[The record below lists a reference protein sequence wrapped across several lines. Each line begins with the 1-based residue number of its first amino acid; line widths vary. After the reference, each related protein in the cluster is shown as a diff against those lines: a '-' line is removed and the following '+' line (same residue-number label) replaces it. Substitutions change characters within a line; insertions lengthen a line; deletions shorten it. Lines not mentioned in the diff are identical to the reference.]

1 MNLSSVH
8 LLDLPNEMLFNILKK
23 LENVD
28 VLYSFFGI
36 NNERLEK
43 IIEDEFF
50 SNSLNIAS
58 ITENSTI
65 IDSILDRFCDYILP
79 RIYFNV
85 KCFIVEPEF
94 MERILLATP
103 YPNLTELKL
112 FNFQRDSSLHYFTDN
127 SSLEHILKEQIIKLD
142 LIHKDDGY
150 EIISSKVYTKTVY
163 AHILTYGE
171 KLEHLNV
178 TASSNFVYPSLSIR
192 YLPSNTF
199 SSSTLTY
206 LCINVQTFTDFVCL
220 LDGHLKQLS
229 TLIVQFYQMDTDSSV
244 VHNLDDIP
252 NLKCFSL
259 IHYGLIEECDNKI
272 VSHLRRMINLEKLT
286 LYLRLVFERIFI
298 DPIYLINEFSMHMS
312 RLHSF
317 KFYISTKNNRNDLVR
332 YLSNNDIKQNY
343 VNIGYQ
349 EVSNI
354 VQFVA
359 NTVTYHVFT
368 LPFQFSQLIYIGNI
382 FPNILFT
389 HVIDL
394 CVHDEFPFEHEFF
407 LRISKAFPKLKRFC
421 VMNSRP
427 LSYDVEKLSD
437 NTVQPYK
444 IVEYPHLT
452 FLDISW
458 ANGYYVEQF
467 LNETKT
473 HLPRLSKLR
482 VRYEELRII
491 TKDFTREITRRNCA
505 NVTRL
510 IIERTIVGSKDYYI
524 YFPLL

>member
-50 SNSLNIAS
+50 FNSLNIAL

-65 IDSILDRFCDYILP
+65 IDSILDRFCDYIFP

-127 SSLEHILKEQIIKLD
+127 SSLEHILKEQITKLD

-150 EIISSKVYTKTVY
+150 EIMLSKVYTKTVY
-163 AHILTYGE
+163 AHILTYCE

-220 LDGHLKQLS
+220 LDGRLKQLC

-244 VHNLDDIP
+244 VHNL
-252 NLKCFSL
+252 
-259 IHYGLIEECDNKI
+259 
-272 VSHLRRMINLEKLT
+272 
-286 LYLRLVFERIFI
+286 
-298 DPIYLINEFSMHMS
+298 
-312 RLHSF
+312 
-317 KFYISTKNNRNDLVR
+317 
-332 YLSNNDIKQNY
+332 
-343 VNIGYQ
+343 
-349 EVSNI
+349 
-354 VQFVA
+354 
-359 NTVTYHVFT
+359 
-368 LPFQFSQLIYIGNI
+368 
-382 FPNILFT
+382 
-389 HVIDL
+389 
-394 CVHDEFPFEHEFF
+394 
-407 LRISKAFPKLKRFC
+407 
-421 VMNSRP
+421 
-427 LSYDVEKLSD
+427 
-437 NTVQPYK
+437 
-444 IVEYPHLT
+444 
-452 FLDISW
+452 
-458 ANGYYVEQF
+458 
-467 LNETKT
+467 
-473 HLPRLSKLR
+473 
-482 VRYEELRII
+482 
-491 TKDFTREITRRNCA
+491 
-505 NVTRL
+505 
-510 IIERTIVGSKDYYI
+510 
-524 YFPLL
+524 